1 MQENGR
7 KREQMSTHLE
17 LKKWIYRS
25 KQGRKGK
32 KKLLIHHSPYVC
44 ENKCP
49 SSISRVER
57 LLYLKY

>member
-7 KREQMSTHLE
+7 KREQMFTLLE

-32 KKLLIHHSPYVC
+32 KKLLIHNSPYVC

-49 SSISRVER
+49 SSISQVV
-57 LLYLKY
+57 